1 MGGGCGADTTPPP
14 PHISGPLGSALSSR
28 YGARPV
34 VMVGGLLSGLGFLLG
49 AFATSLFHLYLSVGL
64 LAGLGWALV
73 FTPSLGAVSCY
84 YPTRSSMATG
94 FAMAGASISGL
105 ALGPL
110 TPILLD
116 TYGWRGSLLLLAALS
131 FNLMVAGALFRPLEA
146 PNPPSRPPISR
157 KQGGLRSLLHHGP
170 FLRYSLA
177 FILVDA
183 GYYVPHIHGAARV
196 LEVGCDDGGAGLVM
210 AATAA
215 ADGVGRVVSGLMASH
230 PSSSLLRHLFGWS
243 VLTGLSLMLFP
254 MGTSFGGL
262 LVLGL
267 GYGFCAGA
275 VVPLQF
281 TGVAEVVGDGRLLHA
296 MGLMQMFESVGSLM
310 GAPLAGWLRDLTGD
324 FKASFFAAGAFLF
337 AGSLLILTLPSFF
350 HSTRRH
356 DGVLDPVS
364 KGLENPSVPLSAPN

>member
-230 PSSSLLRHLFGWS
+230 PSSSLLRHLFG
-243 VLTGLSLMLFP
+243 
-254 MGTSFGGL
+254 
-262 LVLGL
+262 L